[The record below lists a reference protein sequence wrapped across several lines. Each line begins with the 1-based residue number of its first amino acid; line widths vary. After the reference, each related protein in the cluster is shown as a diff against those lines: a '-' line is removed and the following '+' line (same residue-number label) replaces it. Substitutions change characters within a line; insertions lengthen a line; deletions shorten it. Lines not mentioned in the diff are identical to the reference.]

1 MRNEGY
7 LARIFETHALVQ
19 QMGVRI
25 HRRCAAVALVSWIAL
40 VVALANHLSVVA
52 CLLVFIPLFFLMG
65 LVNMAS
71 RGMTVLSSAQ
81 LDERMRAVRD
91 GTHRHAYVFG
101 VIAAFAFGLYVGHD
115 DATRQAEGW
124 RMAFQLGAVSL
135 LVLGLPAMILAW
147 RLPEEPLAH
156 E

>member
-1 MRNEGY
+1 MRSEGY
-7 LARIFETHALVQ
+7 LARIFETHSLSQ

-25 HRRCAAVALVSWIAL
+25 HRRCAAAALLSWAALVLAL
-40 VVALANHLSVVA
+40 THHLSIAECV
-52 CLLVFIPLFFLMG
+52 LVFIPLFFLMG

-91 GTHRHAYVFG
+91 GAHRHAYVIG
-101 VIAAFAFGLYVGHD
+101 VIAAFAFGVYFGYD
-115 DATRQAEGW
+115 DATRLAEGW
-124 RMAFQLGAVSL
+124 RIAFQLGAVSL

-147 RLPEEPLAH
+147 QLPEEPLQS
-156 E
+156 